1 MLKDAFKTHVV
12 RHVVSSCLALCAGAM
27 FWAIAQPHV
36 IQHGLVLYYEK
47 CACLMKWDVSRAN
60 VVKHIR
66 DSCCGTSSEPI
77 T

>member
-12 RHVVSSCLALCAGAM
+12 GPVVGSCLTLCAGPM

-36 IQHGLVLYYEK
+36 IQHGLVLYYGK

-60 VVKHIR
+60 FVKHIR

-77 T
+77 M